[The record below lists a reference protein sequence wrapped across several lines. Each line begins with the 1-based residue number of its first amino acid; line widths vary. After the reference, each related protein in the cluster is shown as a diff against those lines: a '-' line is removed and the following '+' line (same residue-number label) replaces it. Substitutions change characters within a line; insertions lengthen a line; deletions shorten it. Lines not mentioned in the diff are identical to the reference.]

1 MADFRKWILALTVL
15 VLFVGLAS
23 AQVNSGG
30 TGGSPLACS
39 ANVAVTPQLRGEGFT
54 ELVGDIVI
62 NCTGGIEPGT
72 GASAPG
78 SQIPTANVT
87 VYLPSN
93 VTSRLLSASNN
104 ASEALLLIDEPG
116 SGAGGYGPS
125 VPVSVC
131 TYALQAAN
139 SCAEY
144 VGNSSIGGTNV
155 PVQGPVSTTAGWNA
169 WQGYVN
175 AGTVTFFGVPI
186 LPPGT
191 TGTRVFRITNVRIN
205 ANVLNASGPFGYPV
219 NAEISVSNSTA
230 LPLNTAQLTV
240 GLIQASLTTA
250 VRNFGG
256 GAVGS
261 GQLTQPIQCQDPNG
275 AGKLLGQADLRYT
288 EQFAT
293 AFKTRVEPGSTSGV
307 SNSPGV
313 APNPNTTGVT
323 GQAAN
328 AQQNIPGYIYNSE
341 SGFIPYTAGSPSLSG
356 NGNIAGLADFGTR
369 LKAVFNN
376 IPSGMSVY
384 VSTTNVLAGPVAATA
399 ATSYAVLIA
408 GETAPETYPTPT
420 GTGTTTLGGSG
431 VLSGFAAI
439 PYYQLPIVNNSATAV
454 WEVLN
459 TYPNLNENFEFS
471 VWVSYTPSPSTNIPS
486 PGTMSVNMSYAPNP
500 TQGAFTVAAGGAAS
514 ASLPIPRFQDT
525 SVATNIAQVTICQT
539 ALLFPFVTNQN
550 GFDTGIAIANTTV
563 DPFGTGAQAGTCSL
577 NWYGNSTVT
586 SNPPV
591 SSLGAKG
598 VGDTT
603 NIPAGVV
610 VTALAST
617 TVSGFQGYMIAVCN
631 FQYAHGFAFV
641 SDLGARNLAMGY
653 LALVMNAPGFLYRP
667 TGVAEVLGQ

>member
-1 MADFRKWILALTVL
+1 
-15 VLFVGLAS
+15 
-23 AQVNSGG
+23 
-30 TGGSPLACS
+30 
-39 ANVAVTPQLRGEGFT
+39 
-54 ELVGDIVI
+54 
-62 NCTGGIEPGT
+62 
-72 GASAPG
+72 
-78 SQIPTANVT
+78 
-87 VYLPSN
+87 
-93 VTSRLLSASNN
+93 
-104 ASEALLLIDEPG
+104 
-116 SGAGGYGPS
+116 
-125 VPVSVC
+125 VC
-131 TYALQAAN
+131 TSAMQAAN
-139 SCAEY
+139 ACAEF
-144 VGNSSIGGTNV
+144 IGTIGANANV
-155 PVQGPVSTTAGWNA
+155 PVQGTTGAAATTAGWNA
-169 WQGYVN
+169 WQGLVN
-175 AGTVTFFGVPI
+175 AGTVTFFCVPV
-186 LPPGT
+186 LAPGT
-191 TGTRVFRITNVRIN
+191 TGTRVFRITNVRVN

-219 NAEISVSNSTA
+219 QAQISTSNSTS
-230 LPLNTAQLTV
+230 LPLNVAQLTV
-240 GLIQASLTTA
+240 GLIQPSLTTA

-256 GAVGS
+256 SVGS
-261 GQLTQPIQCQDPNG
+261 SQLTQPIQCADPNG
-275 AGKLLGQADLRYT
+275 SGHLLGQADIRYT

-293 AFKTRVEPGSTSGV
+293 AFKTRVEPGPNTA
-307 SNSPGV
+307 GV
-313 APNPNTTGVT
+313 APNPNGTGGT
-323 GQAAN
+323 GQSATAV
-328 AQQNIPGYIYNSE
+328 QNVPGYIYNSE
-341 SGFIPYTAGSPSLSG
+341 SGFIPYTAGAPSLSG
-356 NGNIAGLADFGTR
+356 NGNTAGLADFGTR

-384 VSTTNVLAGPVAATA
+384 VSPTNIIATA
-399 ATSYAVLIA
+399 GAFPVEATTATTYALLVA
-408 GETAPETYPTPT
+408 GETAPEAYPLITA
-420 GTGTTTLGGSG
+420 TGTTTFGGSG
-431 VLSGFAAI
+431 VPDGAAI
-439 PYYQLPIVNNSATAV
+439 HYYQLPIVNNSATAV
-454 WEVLN
+454 WEVFN
-459 TYPNLNENFEFS
+459 TYPNLNENIEFA